1 MTKLQ
6 VAVIMG
12 GISSEREV
20 SLRSGANA
28 VAALDTN
35 KYDVTA
41 VDFTGDVAQITAL
54 GGVIDVAVLM
64 LHGPGGEDGRLQGLL
79 DLLHIPYTGSGVLG
93 SALAMHKGMAKAI
106 YRDAGIPTP
115 KGIIATIDEAY
126 IGAVVTT
133 NVGFPCVVK
142 PANEGSTV
150 GISLVSNEE
159 ELEDALSSAFAY
171 DNELVIEEY
180 VRGMEISVPVL
191 GTEVLRALPAVEIVP
206 KSGWYDYEMK
216 YTVGATEEICPARLT
231 EEQAERAAELALK
244 AHRALGLS
252 GISRTDMIVTD
263 YDVIVLETNTLPG
276 MTDTSLVPLCA
287 RTVGISFSEL
297 MDMLIDDARGSKQG

>member
-1 MTKLQ
+1 MIKLH

-28 VAALDTN
+28 AAALDKD
-35 KYDVTA
+35 KYDVTTI
-41 VDFTGDVAQITAL
+41 DFTGDIAQITAL
-54 GGVIDVAVLM
+54 SGVIDVAMLM

-93 SALAMHKGMAKAI
+93 SALAMHKGMTKAI

-126 IGAVVTT
+126 IGAVVNT
-133 NVGFPCVVK
+133 NIGFPCVVK

-150 GISLVSNEE
+150 GISLVNNEE
-159 ELEDALSSAFAY
+159 ELEDALSSAFAF
-171 DNELVIEEY
+171 DCELVIEEF

-206 KSGWYDYEMK
+206 QSGWYDYEMK
-216 YTVGATEEICPARLT
+216 YTAGATEEICPARLT

-244 AHRALGLS
+244 AHRALGLR

-263 YDVIVLETNTLPG
+263 YDLIVLETNTLPG

-297 MDMLIDDARGSKQG
+297 MDMLINDARGIEHR

>member
-1 MTKLQ
+1 MIKLQ

-12 GISSEREV
+12 GISSEREI

-28 VAALDTN
+28 VAALDKD
-35 KYDVTA
+35 KYAVTT

-54 GGVIDVAVLM
+54 AGVIDVAVLM

-159 ELEDALSSAFAY
+159 ELEDALSSAFAL
-171 DNELVIEEY
+171 DSELVIEEY

-216 YTVGATEEICPARLT
+216 YTAGATEEICPARLT
-231 EEQAERAAELALK
+231 AEQAQRAAELALK
-244 AHRALGLS
+244 AHRALGLR

-263 YDVIVLETNTLPG
+263 YDLIVLETNTLPG
-276 MTDTSLVPLCA
+276 MTNTSLVPLCA
-287 RTVGISFSEL
+287 RVVGISFSEL
-297 MDMLIDDARGSKQG
+297 MDILIDDARGIQHG